1 MICHGSSEART
12 ITNAVAKAREYA
24 LKGVN
29 DAISAA
35 LLNHDKK
42 QLKQGRGGPSW
53 KPVPANRLKA
63 APRDRPSPAYEG
75 GVAILGT
82 GVSLPPRVL
91 TNEELAARVDTN
103 DAWITQ
109 RTGIK
114 TRRIVDD
121 GQTVRDLA
129 RDALGAALVNANLE
143 PGRWTWCC
151 WPP

>member
-1 MICHGSSEART
+1 MTAR
-12 ITNAVAKAREYA
+12 R
-24 LKGVN
+24 
-29 DAISAA
+29 
-35 LLNHDKK
+35 
-42 QLKQGRGGPSW
+42 
-53 KPVPANRLKA
+53 
-63 APRDRPSPAYEG
+63 PAYEG

-91 TNEELAARVDTN
+91 TNDELAARVDTN

-114 TRRIVDD
+114 TRRIVED

-129 RDALGAALVNANLE
+129 RDALKMAWTA
-143 PGRWTWCC
+143 PGWSPARWTWCC